1 MGVMQMTS
9 ANALDYSSTQSH
21 YQLVEIDSSV
31 RPAQV
36 TILSVH
42 QNKDDA
48 TEAWKASAFAKIDFV
63 DISHRILEI

>member
-1 MGVMQMTS
+1 MTS
-9 ANALDYSSTQSH
+9 ASALDHRSTQSH

-48 TEAWKASAFAKIDFV
+48 TEAWKSL
-63 DISHRILEI
+63 SLC